1 MSDTQRGATAGG
13 NSPGSTAS
21 SDSAPGSDPN
31 SVLRGKVAL
40 VTGGGRGIGRA
51 IALALA
57 AEGLDVAVN
66 YRTREAEAREVAER
80 VRARGRAGVALQA
93 DVSQQAEV
101 TRLVQQAEKE
111 LGPISVLVNNAGS
124 ALPQNWTEITEQ
136 DWDAVVDNNLK
147 SAFLVTQAVL
157 PGLVARRWGRV
168 IMISSGAAQTGGVVG
183 VHYTSAKA
191 GMHGM
196 TRAYAKAV
204 VKDGVT
210 VNAVAPA
217 LIDTEMRVGN
227 REARARMIPQG
238 RLGTSEECAEAVLF
252 CVRTPYMTGQ
262 VIHLNGGLYFG

>member
-1 MSDTQRGATAGG
+1 MAEAQDGRFPGG
-13 NSPGSTAS
+13 
-21 SDSAPGSDPN
+21 D
-31 SVLRGKVAL
+31 LRGRVAL
-40 VTGGGRGIGRA
+40 VTGAGRGIGKA

-66 YRTREAEAREVAER
+66 FRSREAEAQAVAEQI
-80 VRARGRAGVALQA
+80 RARGRTGVALQA
-93 DVSQQAEV
+93 DVSKHAEV
-101 TRLVQQAEKE
+101 ARLVQQTEQA

-124 ALPQNWTEITEQ
+124 AQPQAWTDITEQ
-136 DWDAVVDNNLK
+136 DWDTVVDNNLK

-157 PGLVARRWGRV
+157 PGMVARTWGRV
-168 IMISSGAAQTGGVVG
+168 IMISSGAAKTGGVVG

-204 VKDGVT
+204 VKSGVT

-227 REARARMIPQG
+227 RADREKMIPMG
-238 RLGTSEECAEAVLF
+238 RLGTSEECAEATLM
-252 CVRTPYMTGQ
+252 CIRTPYMTGQ
-262 VIHLNGGLYFG
+262 VLHLNGGVYFG

>member
-1 MSDTQRGATAGG
+1 MSEAQGGQPAGG
-13 NSPGSTAS
+13 T
-21 SDSAPGSDPN
+21 APGSDPN
-31 SVLRGKVAL
+31 SVLRGRVAL
-40 VTGGGRGIGRA
+40 VTGAGRGIGKA

-57 AEGLDVAVN
+57 AEGMDVAVN
-66 YRTREAEAREVAER
+66 YRSREAEAKEVAER
-80 VRARGRAGVALQA
+80 IRGRGRTGVAVQA
-93 DVSQQAEV
+93 DVAKQAEV
-101 TRLVQQAEKE
+101 TRLVKQVEKE
-111 LGPISVLVNNAGS
+111 LGPIAVLVNNAGS
-124 ALPQNWTEITEQ
+124 AQPQPWTEITEQ

-157 PGLVARRWGRV
+157 PGMVARRWGRV
-168 IMISSGAAQTGGVVG
+168 VMISSGAARTGGVVG

-191 GMHGM
+191 GMDGM

-227 REARARMIPQG
+227 REARARMIPMG
-238 RLGTSEECAEAVLF
+238 RLGTSEECAEAVLL

>member
-1 MSDTQRGATAGG
+1 MSDQIGG
-13 NSPGSTAS
+13 
-21 SDSAPGSDPN
+21 DWH
-31 SVLRGKVAL
+31 GKVAL
-40 VTGGGRGIGRA
+40 VTGAGRGIGKA

-57 AEGLDVAVN
+57 AEGMDVAVN
-66 YRTREAEAREVAER
+66 YRSRDAEAKEVAER
-80 VRARGRAGVALQA
+80 IRARGRVGIAMQA

-101 TRLVQQAEKE
+101 TRLVQQVERE
-111 LGPISVLVNNAGS
+111 LGPIAVLVNNAGS
-124 ALPQNWTEITEQ
+124 AKLQPWTQITEQ

-157 PGLVARRWGRV
+157 PGMVARQWGRV
-168 IMISSGAAQTGGVVG
+168 IMISSGAARTGGVVG

-217 LIDTEMRVGN
+217 LIDTEMRVGDRAS
-227 REARARMIPQG
+227 RERMIPMG
-238 RLGTSEECAEAVLF
+238 RLGTSEECAEATLM
-252 CVRTPYMTGQ
+252 CIRTGYMTGQ
-262 VIHLNGGLYFG
+262 VLHLNGGLYFG